1 MFDWVLN
8 ALLEP
13 LIITAT
19 PYVYNSLFNVTL
31 GAPPQLQTRRV
42 PRVQSKAWQ
51 FCEPFLV
58 NCKSKSLQKNAKQ
71 LFMTIKYFFRVD
83 QARKEITQITFV
95 FHRIA
100 KDLVR
105 THTSLVT

>member
-19 PYVYNSLFNVTL
+19 PYVTL
-31 GAPPQLQTRRV
+31 GARPQLQTRRV
-42 PRVQSKAWQ
+42 RRVQSKAWQ
-51 FCEPFLV
+51 FCEPSLV
-58 NCKSKSLQKNAKQ
+58 NCKLKLLQKNARQ